1 MLCAA
6 GKAGKA
12 RVMMMLPGEPMLNG
26 VPSSKM
32 CTTLEEI
39 EEALDEAERVHV
51 RPYHRTAVV

>member
-1 MLCAA
+1 
-6 GKAGKA
+6 
-12 RVMMMLPGEPMLNG
+12 MMMLPGEPMLNG

-51 RPYHRTAVV
+51 RPNDHAAVI

>member
-1 MLCAA
+1 ML
-6 GKAGKA
+6 
-12 RVMMMLPGEPMLNG
+12 LPGEPLLNG

-51 RPYHRTAVV
+51 RVHCPERTWSHGCIVNRDLVAL

>member
-1 MLCAA
+1 
-6 GKAGKA
+6 
-12 RVMMMLPGEPMLNG
+12 MMMLPGEPMLNG